1 MLTEPGDSASIRT
14 PSPRQAEKY
23 RVANSS
29 FLRRPAGAISRAM
42 LDDFGSELEEIKR
55 EIVESRSLSIKTN
68 NLVNALSADVNS
80 IAKRQQN
87 YESKLRWNSAVAYV
101 VTVVVL
107 LVVAKVVVDAR
118 VEAVRAAT
126 QDQRDELGDATKEL
140 ERLTNQADERRKSER
155 AALEYYRFVEADNHE
170 EVLRRYPEVSV
181 LSLSGAEK
189 KVFATAEAEAR
200 TELSLRSYLEG
211 LDHVR
216 TGRWQEAERALSQ
229 SLDLQ
234 GDAAHSPT
242 ARYELAR
249 SLQSLGRQR
258 DAIPMLI
265 KLSEASSD
273 KEIMD
278 EATLLLA
285 ECQLDIRAYNDAK
298 ATLRAFLRR
307 FPGSPATND
316 VRAKL
321 ADIQMHH

>member
-1 MLTEPGDSASIRT
+1 
-14 PSPRQAEKY
+14 
-23 RVANSS
+23 
-29 FLRRPAGAISRAM
+29 M
-42 LDDFGSELEEIKR
+42 LDDFGTELEEIKR

-80 IAKRQQN
+80 IAKRQAN
-87 YESKLRWNSAVAYV
+87 YENKLRWNSAVAYV

-107 LVVAKVVVDAR
+107 LIVAKVVVDAR
-118 VEAVRAAT
+118 VEAVRATT
-126 QDQRDELGDATKEL
+126 QDQRDQLSDATKEV
-140 ERLTNQADERRKSER
+140 ERLSSQADERRKSEK
-155 AALEYYRFVEADNHE
+155 AALDFYHFVQTNNHE
-170 EVLRRYPEVSV
+170 EVLRRYPELVT
-181 LSLSGAEK
+181 LSLSSTEK
-189 KVFATAEAEAR
+189 KVFAAAAAHAR

-229 SLDLQ
+229 SLTYQD
-234 GDAAHSPT
+234 DAAHSPT

-249 SLQSLGRQR
+249 SLEALGKQR
-258 DAIPMLI
+258 EAIPMLI
-265 KLSEASSD
+265 KLSEASAD

-285 ECQLDIRAYNDAK
+285 DCQLDIKAYNDAK

-307 FPGSPATND
+307 FPGSPSTND

>member
-1 MLTEPGDSASIRT
+1 
-14 PSPRQAEKY
+14 
-23 RVANSS
+23 
-29 FLRRPAGAISRAM
+29 M

-107 LVVAKVVVDAR
+107 LIVAKVVVDAR
-118 VEAVRAAT
+118 VEAVRATT
-126 QDQRDELGDATKEL
+126 QDQRDQLVDVNKEL
-140 ERLTNQADERRKSER
+140 ERLSSQAEERRKSER
-155 AALEYYRFVEADNHE
+155 AAAEFHRFVEQNNHE
-170 EVLRRYPEVSV
+170 EVLRRYAEVAP
-181 LSLSGAEK
+181 LSLSATEK
-189 KVFATAEAEAR
+189 RVFAAAQARAR

-216 TGRWQEAERALSQ
+216 TGRWQEAERSLSQ
-229 SLDLQ
+229 SLDYES
-234 GDAAHSPT
+234 DAAHSPT

-249 SLQSLGRQR
+249 SLKALGKQR

-265 KLSEASSD
+265 KLSEASAD

-285 ECQLDIRAYNDAK
+285 ECQLDIKAYNDTK

-307 FPGSPATND
+307 FPGSPSTND

-321 ADIQMHH
+321 AEIQMHH